1 MNAQALRELLKQQPF
16 APFDL
21 ILSSGDRFRV
31 VHPEMLLLLKERVLV
46 VLPPAIG
53 SDDNDLPDR
62 YVTVSYLHIAA
73 ANPLETS
80 GTSGNG

>member
-16 APFDL
+16 APFEM

-31 VHPEMLLLLKERVLV
+31 VHPEMLWLLKERVLV
-46 VLPPAIG
+46 ALPAKV
-53 SDDNDLPDR
+53 SDEDLPDR

-73 ANPLETS
+73 ANPLETT
-80 GTSGNG
+80 GASGNG